1 MTPETALLSSIMAET
16 LRAETP
22 DPDASQAPDPA
33 QAALDR
39 DAGGYLSLALDAT
52 LAQGAPAPLALDTGT
67 LPGDPTPAPA
77 GEQAPVDLLMGAS
90 VPAQAP
96 QGPDPASLQAKLAEI
111 TARLQAKQGTTAPVS
126 RAERMHAVGAQAEF
140 TRLPAYKGRPAT
152 WALLVHPIDG
162 MTPERGQVVTVAKRN
177 GTLEA
182 HEIGAVLFQ
191 KGRGWV
197 CALVSPQAK
206 AQTVPLC
213 PGNNNCRRYGHRK
226 SRNCR

>member
-1 MTPETALLSSIMAET
+1 MTPETDLLSAIMSET

-22 DPDASQAPDPA
+22 DPDAAHAPDPA

-39 DAGGYLSLALDAT
+39 DASAFSLALDAT
-52 LAQGAPAPLALDTGT
+52 LAQGAPAPLGLDAGVI
-67 LPGDPTPAPA
+67 PSDPTPAPA
-77 GEQAPVDLLMGAS
+77 GEQAPVDYLLGAT
-90 VPAQAP
+90 VPVQAP

-111 TARLQAKQGTTAPVS
+111 TARLQAKQGTTAPVQS

-177 GTLEA
+177 GALEA

-191 KGRGWV
+191 KGQGWV

-206 AQTVPLC
+206 AVPLC

-226 SRNCR
+226 GRNCR